1 MWFKKKQIALLA
13 TIGVMIVILVPALY
27 LYLLVKAPLSFK
39 ELDFDDNGIVTFS
52 ELIHANLNC
61 YRVTLNGQVIC
72 KEVVFLIHINF
83 PIADDQN
90 SQTNFGLGQQRS
102 LALNN

>member
-27 LYLLVKAPLSFK
+27 LYLLI
-39 ELDFDDNGIVTFS
+39 LDFDDNGIVTFS
-52 ELIHANLNC
+52 ELIHANSNC

-72 KEVVFLIHINF
+72 KE
-83 PIADDQN
+83 
-90 SQTNFGLGQQRS
+90 
-102 LALNN
+102 